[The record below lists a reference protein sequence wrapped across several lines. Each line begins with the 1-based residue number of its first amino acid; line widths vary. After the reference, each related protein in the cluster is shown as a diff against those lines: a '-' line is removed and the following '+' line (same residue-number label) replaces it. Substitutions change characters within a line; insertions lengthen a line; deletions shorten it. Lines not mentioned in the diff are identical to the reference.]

1 MINAHMPQPP
11 TKYRFAGHVF
21 GFAKIDERDRYTS
34 ATLDCRLVGQLEPD
48 PEIAAATRHFGE
60 LVGRYPGE
68 LVLFDGPRLVISDP
82 PQLDQAAGG
91 VLRLRFRQTSYFT
104 AALCRG
110 VINGELANYLAK
122 TWSREIPGT
131 DQIRATLRTARSF
144 QPLEHPGVGV
154 GICPVAF
161 DAAGQPWTVLHQRG
175 RSVAVNPGM
184 WSTAVHESFSV
195 ADVIASAAGTGAGSV
210 DPWATA
216 RRGAREELGVDLLGV
231 DLFGFG
237 LDPAEDEAGRPATG
251 GGFTFIGWGEVGVPV
266 ERLPSLRLGGSDAF
280 EAQRSL
286 PVKLS
291 AHGLADALATIKP
304 DQIFGPS
311 VCALVGTL
319 ERLSPGSAAVAQ
331 RRLARAWGAAQAPR

>member
-34 ATLDCRLVGQLEPD
+34 ATLDCRLVGLEPD
-48 PEIAAATRHFGE
+48 PEIAAATRYFGE

-195 ADVIASAAGTGAGSV
+195 ADVMASAAG
-210 DPWATA
+210 
-216 RRGAREELGVDLLGV
+216 
-231 DLFGFG
+231 
-237 LDPAEDEAGRPATG
+237 
-251 GGFTFIGWGEVGVPV
+251 PV
-266 ERLPSLRLGGSDAF
+266 
-280 EAQRSL
+280 Q
-286 PVKLS
+286 
-291 AHGLADALATIKP
+291 
-304 DQIFGPS
+304 
-311 VCALVGTL
+311 
-319 ERLSPGSAAVAQ
+319 AA
-331 RRLARAWGAAQAPR
+331 